1 MFISRQPLLHPARVW
16 FSRRFVK
23 RIEDAQSLNVTT
35 ENPQKVAL
43 LFSTSANF
51 VVAPPRILILS
62 ILFYVQK
69 MARWD
74 GGPKGVGRLR
84 ANSDVSG
91 RMWPRIEMWEPD
103 GVLEQR
109 DCERAGSVFIMRE

>member
-1 MFISRQPLLHPARVW
+1 MLIS
-16 FSRRFVK
+16 
-23 RIEDAQSLNVTT
+23 
-35 ENPQKVAL
+35 
-43 LFSTSANF
+43 SADF

-69 MARWD
+69 MTLWD

-91 RMWPRIEMWEPD
+91 RMWPRPK
-103 GVLEQR
+103 
-109 DCERAGSVFIMRE
+109 